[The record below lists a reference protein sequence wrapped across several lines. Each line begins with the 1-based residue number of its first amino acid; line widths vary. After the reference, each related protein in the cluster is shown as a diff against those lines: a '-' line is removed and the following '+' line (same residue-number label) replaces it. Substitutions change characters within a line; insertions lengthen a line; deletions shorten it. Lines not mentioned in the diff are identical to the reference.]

1 MSKKKEP
8 QNSEF
13 ATQLADHLNNIR
25 KLVLDADQLVHQAR
39 QEADAIKK
47 MLEERSKNNDG

>member
-39 QEADAIKK
+39 QEANAIKRII
-47 MLEERSKNNDG
+47 ERSKNNDG